1 MKKTLKTAFVS
12 ACALAVL
19 LIFSGCS
26 SDKNEQTSSNKNT
39 DSVAE
44 AAATGHADDLAKR
57 NPEDYENATIEGG
70 KKAAE
75 DGAKETP
82 SAKDFKN
89 PIDSA
94 TSGNK
99 RITPDLNS
107 VNLAAPSTSETKITS
122 DDNFLS
128 AFVKFVNPNGNK
140 YDAISILGKFRY
152 QDTPDADIM
161 TRMDN
166 ASKEWH
172 KVIEQS
178 VGEKC
183 VVTMT
188 LEKKTSYDMSD
199 QKVKD
204 WTTANNKTP
213 EAFTAIECF
222 VRSNYSS
229 GGRSFSFDIVKIDGA
244 WYLAEIGT
252 LGNVQSLI
260 TNTIFK

>member
-1 MKKTLKTAFVS
+1 
-12 ACALAVL
+12 
-19 LIFSGCS
+19 
-26 SDKNEQTSSNKNT
+26 
-39 DSVAE
+39 
-44 AAATGHADDLAKR
+44 
-57 NPEDYENATIEGG
+57 
-70 KKAAE
+70 
-75 DGAKETP
+75 
-82 SAKDFKN
+82 
-89 PIDSA
+89 
-94 TSGNK
+94 
-99 RITPDLNS
+99 
-107 VNLAAPSTSETKITS
+107 
-122 DDNFLS
+122 
-128 AFVKFVNPNGNK
+128 
-140 YDAISILGKFRY
+140 
-152 QDTPDADIM
+152 M

-172 KVIEQS
+172 KVVEQS

-188 LEKKTSYDMSD
+188 LEKKTAYDISD